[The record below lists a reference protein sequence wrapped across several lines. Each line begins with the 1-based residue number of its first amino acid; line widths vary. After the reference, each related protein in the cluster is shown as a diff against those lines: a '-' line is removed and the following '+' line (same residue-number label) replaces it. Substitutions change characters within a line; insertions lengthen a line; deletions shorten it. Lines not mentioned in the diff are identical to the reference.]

1 MNTDPTSRSTLA
13 CPLDGTTTTTTT
25 TASTTTIPT
34 MSVMNWEL
42 IRQKLT
48 GEDVTQSLEAAQELL
63 RTIDTVHVSEY
74 PLLLSA
80 LLPACSS
87 VLGTLHNTN
96 NKNQDLEKDR
106 LRRATLLEW
115 MGKLSNGSKEALR
128 PHATHVV
135 AVAHGVLIADSEEN
149 AVLASRLLFDLY
161 KTYRNLPCDYV
172 QPYLDFVI
180 ALYRN
185 LPLAVQ
191 RNFTPAT
198 LLGTNPTL
206 HTTAPEHPTTNTT
219 PFTDQTK
226 PIPSSTLTNAEKSI
240 LPVPMETS
248 SLDATELPP
257 PTSPTETAK
266 KAEEEQGISGTSGT
280 TTTTAVT
287 TTMTTMATTQPSA
300 TTTPKANSTTA
311 ASATPSSNTQYIIK
325 SIASFRVL
333 TECPLIV
340 MLLFQLYPKF
350 MKNNIPSLI
359 KVMMDALALRPPS
372 LSSVVQMANST
383 QPTTTTATPS
393 EDSSAQQTKFD
404 PALKRAYHARAREL
418 VAAQAKTLSFLT
430 YLLRTFGNELKPY
443 ENALATN
450 VVALMSHC
458 PRGCLS
464 TRKEL
469 LVATRHLLNHSDFRG
484 GFYRHIDAMLD
495 ERVLMGSSSAGG
507 GGSGQQQRLSSTAMT
522 MTMDPT
528 LIQPLAYTTLAD
540 FVHHVRNLLTIAQV
554 SRVVGVFSR
563 ILHDDTSLTLPLS
576 TQYAAVRTLLSVVD
590 LIFRDKDADPQLGRD
605 MLVRMLDTLVDKLQ
619 ALVDYF
625 PIVLRAEI
633 RRREDEIAD
642 RNTWMAKAAACQSTE
657 SSSTPAK
664 LEALQMT
671 TPSLLL
677 RTHPTPADSVRD
689 VQSMI
694 RAIIVGNKTVIHYI
708 ARYRNQRAEMLAAE
722 ARENGTPPP
731 QPASLLP
738 PPGSNEEVASAM
750 LKMTHTET
758 AIVDRYIVTAI
769 QAMKLLTEEG
779 IRSVEN
785 NGTSTS
791 SVSANESLGIASDKT
806 LADQHRDALSYF
818 VAAFVSVDAITL
830 RRTLGRRLDI
840 LVDAIVDD
848 STVMV
853 IPRHLLASDKTTSYE
868 FCAILL
874 DFLVERMDTLSL
886 PNDTDVIFLEEQC
899 SKTGSIKRSIGDQ
912 LLRRSQLPAESKERQ
927 RQRNTTFLQLFERVL
942 KSLSPFPDNEAA
954 VRRHL
959 RRITTVCLRNSME
972 NIDKWPESYC
982 MLLRYVF
989 RSISSGKFEESY
1001 KELLPLIPTVLNG
1014 LYRVLTASEDVI
1026 IRCTAIEL
1034 CLTIPARLSSLLP
1047 HMNLLLRMI
1056 IPALDSNVG
1065 DLVNLGYAQMT
1076 NHVLRHLLLSPCLL
1090 TLIFSQRCRLRTLEF
1105 WVDNL
1110 NPLYLYPECSKQ
1122 SELFSTLMQ
1131 SLSKHLRPA

>member
-1 MNTDPTSRSTLA
+1 
-13 CPLDGTTTTTTT
+13 
-25 TASTTTIPT
+25 
-34 MSVMNWEL
+34 MNWEL

-96 NKNQDLEKDR
+96 TNNMIQQDMENDR

-115 MGKLSNGSKEALR
+115 MGKLLNGSKEALR

-185 LPLAVQ
+185 LPAAVQ

-198 LLGTNPTL
+198 LLGTISTAQPPTG
-206 HTTAPEHPTTNTT
+206 AEHPTTMTT
-219 PFTDQTK
+219 TDQAK
-226 PIPSSTLTNAEKSI
+226 PIASSTPTSEEKAI
-240 LPVPMETS
+240 PVPMETS
-248 SLDATELPP
+248 SLVATDLQ
-257 PTSPTETAK
+257 PTVPTDTADIEGKHVSETP
-266 KAEEEQGISGTSGT
+266 GT
-280 TTTTAVT
+280 TTTPITSAA
-287 TTMTTMATTQPSA
+287 MTTTTQPSTGTSPQA
-300 TTTPKANSTTA
+300 KSTA
-311 ASATPSSNTQYIIK
+311 AVSATPSSTINIQQPLK

-359 KVMMDALALRPPS
+359 KVMMDALALRPPT
-372 LSSVVQMANST
+372 LSSVLMAQGT
-383 QPTTTTATPS
+383 QPTTTTTTTTPNNNN
-393 EDSSAQQTKFD
+393 EDSIKKID
-404 PALKRAYHARAREL
+404 PALKRAYHARVREL
-418 VAAQAKTLSFLT
+418 IAAQAKTLSFLT

-458 PRGCLS
+458 PRECLS

-469 LVATRHLLNHSDFRG
+469 LVATRHLLNHADFRG

-495 ERVLMGSSSAGG
+495 ERVLMGSTSTG
-507 GGSGQQQRLSSTAMT
+507 GGSSSQQQRLSSTSVT
-522 MTMDPT
+522 IDPT
-528 LIQPLAYTTLAD
+528 LIRPLAYTTLAD
-540 FVHHVRNLLTIAQV
+540 FVHHVRHLLTIAQV

-563 ILHDDTSLTLPLS
+563 ILHDDTSLSLPLS

-619 ALVDYF
+619 ALVEYF
-625 PIVLRAEI
+625 PVVLRAEI
-633 RRREDEIAD
+633 IRREDEIAD
-642 RNTWMAKAAACQSTE
+642 RNTWMTKAAACQSTK
-657 SSSTPAK
+657 SSSSLSTSTK
-664 LEALQMT
+664 LEALKMT
-671 TPSLLL
+671 TPNLLL
-677 RTHPTPADSVRD
+677 RTHPIPADSVRD

-785 NGTSTS
+785 IYKCTSPL
-791 SVSANESLGIASDKT
+791 SATESLGIAGDKT

-818 VAAFVSVDAITL
+818 AAAFVAVDAITL

-853 IPRHLLASDKTTSYE
+853 VPRHILASDKTTSYE
-868 FCAILL
+868 FCTILL
-874 DFLVERMDTLSL
+874 EFLVERMDTLSL
-886 PNDTDVIFLEEQC
+886 PCDTDIIFLEEQC
-899 SKTGSIKRSIGDQ
+899 SKPGSVKRSIGDQ
-912 LLRRSQLPAESKERQ
+912 LHRTAQLPSESKERQ
-927 RQRNTTFLQLFERVL
+927 RQRNITFLQLFERVL
-942 KSLSPFPDNEAA
+942 KSLSSFPDNEAA

-972 NIDKWPESYC
+972 NIEEWPESYC

-989 RSISSGKFEESY
+989 RSISAGKFEESY

-1065 DLVNLGYAQMT
+1065 DLVNLGYA
-1076 NHVLRHLLLSPCLL
+1076 
-1090 TLIFSQRCRLRTLEF
+1090 
-1105 WVDNL
+1105 
-1110 NPLYLYPECSKQ
+1110 
-1122 SELFSTLMQ
+1122 
-1131 SLSKHLRPA
+1131 